1 METLRNTQKEMLWM
15 KNSVTEMKNALSNR
29 WNRAVERIMTM
40 KIGQKK
46 SKLKYERRKD
56 WKEKKKKRTSKNCGT
71 VPKGVIHV
79 IEIL

>member
-1 METLRNTQKEMLWM
+1 M

-56 WKEKKKKRTSKNCGT
+56 
-71 VPKGVIHV
+71 
-79 IEIL
+79 

>member
-1 METLRNTQKEMLWM
+1 MPYLIDGIELWKE
-15 KNSVTEMKNALSNR
+15 SV
-29 WNRAVERIMTM
+29 TM

>member
-1 METLRNTQKEMLWM
+1 MPYLIDGIELWKE
-15 KNSVTEMKNALSNR
+15 SV
-29 WNRAVERIMTM
+29 TM

-56 WKEKKKKRTSKNCGT
+56 WKEKKKRTSKNCGT